1 MTLTVKRAVSFLITE
16 GKHMADT
23 LQTQIINLLH
33 DRHWL
38 DADQI
43 TSTLNAKKNSVK
55 VILHKLTKLNKLER
69 KRELRDTKTHCG
81 PQNTYRYKSV
91 EV

>member
-1 MTLTVKRAVSFLITE
+1 MTPIQKRADNLLIME
-16 GKHMADT
+16 GKQMADT
-23 LQTQIINLLH
+23 LQTQIISLLH

-38 DADQI
+38 DAEQI
-43 TSTLNAKKNSVK
+43 TIALNAKKTSVK
-55 VILHKLTKLNKLER
+55 VILNKLTKLNKLER
-69 KRELRDTKTHCG
+69 KREMRDTKTHCG